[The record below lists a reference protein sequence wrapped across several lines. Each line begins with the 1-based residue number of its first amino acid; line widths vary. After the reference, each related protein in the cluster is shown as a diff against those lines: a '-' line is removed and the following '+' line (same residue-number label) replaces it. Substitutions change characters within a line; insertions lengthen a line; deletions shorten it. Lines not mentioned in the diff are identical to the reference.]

1 MARPLRIQF
10 PSAHYHVTCRGNARQ
25 EIVKSDNDA
34 RAFLQ
39 RLARSS
45 DIYQVDIL
53 GFVLMRNHFH
63 LLIRTP
69 RGNIQE
75 FMRHFNISYTSYF
88 NRAHHRSGH
97 LYQGRYKAF
106 LIDADSYLLDVSR
119 YVHLNPVR
127 IRAEAER
134 TVVEKKALLERYSWS
149 SYPGYISPKRR
160 YPWVTYELLE
170 SFGEDSPK
178 GRAGYRRFVE
188 AGLTG
193 KLDDPL
199 EKGRGHG
206 IIGDAPF
213 IERVTRLVPKVTS
226 TREVPAIRRMARTRG
241 PERIISIVSDATG
254 VAPDLLLSRGC
265 RGPERAL
272 LMELLARHGGMNQRE
287 IGERMGIDYS
297 AVSIRRKRFRVA
309 LETDSKLKALF
320 VKLEGRISQE

>member
-10 PSAHYHVTCRGNARQ
+10 PHAHYHVTCRGNARQ
-25 EIVKSDNDA
+25 EIVRSDDDA
-34 RAFLQ
+34 RAFLE
-39 RLARSS
+39 RLARSVE
-45 DIYQVDIL
+45 IYHVDLL

-63 LLIRTP
+63 LLVRTP

-127 IRAEAER
+127 TRAEAER
-134 TVVEKKALLERYSWS
+134 TVQEKKMALERHSWS
-149 SYPGYISPKRR
+149 SYPGYISPKPR
-160 YPWVTYELLE
+160 YPWVNYDLLE
-170 SFGEDSPK
+170 HFGGDSQK
-178 GRAGYRRFVE
+178 GRAAYRRFVE
-188 AGLTG
+188 EGLAGH
-193 KLDDPL
+193 LDVPL

-213 IERVTRLVPKVTS
+213 IESLMRLVPRATS
-226 TREVPAIRRMARTRG
+226 AREVPAIRRMARTRG
-241 PERIISIVSDATG
+241 PGLIISTVSDETG
-254 VAPDLLLSRGC
+254 VGPDLLLSRGY

-297 AVSIRRKRFRVA
+297 AVSIRRKRFRAA
-309 LETDSKLKALF
+309 LEEDPKLKALF
-320 VKLEGRISQE
+320 MRLERKVSQE

>member
-10 PSAHYHVTCRGNARQ
+10 PNAHYHVTCRGNARQ
-25 EIVKSDNDA
+25 EIVKSDGDST
-34 RAFLQ
+34 AFLD
-39 RLARSS
+39 RLSRSGE
-45 DIYQVDIL
+45 IYQVDVF

-63 LLIRTP
+63 LLVRTP
-69 RGNIQE
+69 RGNLQE
-75 FMRHFNISYTSYF
+75 FMRHFNISYTSYS

-119 YVHLNPVR
+119 YIHLNPVR
-127 IRAEAER
+127 MR
-134 TVVEKKALLERYSWS
+134 TEESRTLEEKKVLLERYSLS
-149 SYPGYISPKRR
+149 SYPGYIFPKHR
-160 YPWVTYELLE
+160 YPSYELLE
-170 SFGEDSPK
+170 HFGGDSPK
-178 GRAGYRRFVE
+178 GRAAYRRFVE
-188 AGLTG
+188 AGLAG

-199 EKGRGHG
+199 EKGRAHG